1 MSNVPKLRFSE
12 FSGEWEEKKLEN
24 IFKITAGGDIKPE
37 NVSLFKDDIFKYPI
51 YANAEKNKGFY
62 GYANIYK
69 IEANVITVAG
79 RGVNLG
85 IAHARKHKFYPI
97 VRLLVL
103 NPKIESNIDFFEYQI
118 NNLNMLIEST
128 GVPQLTAPQI
138 SKYKICFPSKQEQ
151 EKIASFLT
159 SVDTKI
165 EQLTK
170 KESLLQEYKKGVMQ
184 KIFNQ
189 EIRFKDD
196 DGSEFCEWEEKT
208 LGQLIKFLSD
218 YTANGS
224 FASLKENVTYY
235 SEKNYAVLVRTTDL
249 EKDTFNPQRFTDKQ
263 GYDFLKKT
271 SLFGGEII
279 LANVGSI
286 GKVYKVPY
294 YNHPMTLAP
303 NTYVL
308 KFEKIVNENFIF
320 QVMLR
325 SQFKNKLLSM
335 VGSSTLM
342 AINKSNLRSIKIDI
356 PSIKEQTKIAN
367 FLSSIDKKIEN
378 TKKELEKTK
387 EFKKALLQQMFM

>member
-1 MSNVPKLRFSE
+1 MSNIPKLRFSE
-12 FSGEWEEKKLEN
+12 FSGDWEEKKLEN

-37 NVSLFKDDIFKYPI
+37 NVSLFKDHIFKYPI

-138 SKYKICFPSKQEQ
+138 SKYKVCFPSKQEQ

-159 SVDTKI
+159 AVDKKI

-184 KIFNQ
+184 KIFNK
-189 EIRFKDD
+189 EIRFKAD
-196 DGSEFCEWEEKT
+196 DGREFCDWEEKK
-208 LGQLIKFLSD
+208 LGKYLVEYKEKSILENEYPVLTSSNKGLMLQSD
-218 YTANGS
+218 YFGENRLTERHNQGFNIVPNNYITYRS
-224 FASLKENVTYY
+224 RSDNRTFTFNLNSLGYKGIISTYY
-235 SEKNYAVLVRTTDL
+235 PVFKCIDGDN
-249 EKDTFNPQRFTDKQ
+249 RFIVTLLNINKH
-263 GYDFLKKT
+263 Y
-271 SLFGGEII
+271 
-279 LANVGSI
+279 I
-286 GKVYKVPY
+286 GKYSVG
-294 YNHPMTLAP
+294 TSQ
-303 NTYVL
+303 TVL
-308 KFEKIVNENFIF
+308 SFNE
-320 QVMLR
+320 L
-325 SQFKNKLLSM
+325 KN
-335 VGSSTLM
+335 
-342 AINKSNLRSIKIDI
+342 IKIFI
-356 PSIKEQTKIAN
+356 PSSEEQTKIAN
-367 FLSSIDKKIEN
+367 FLSSIDDKIEQIQ
-378 TKKELEKTK
+378 KQLEQTK
-387 EFKKALLQQMFM
+387 EFKKALLQTMFV